1 MEISNLDK
9 ELLQEND
16 FQLFNFLLHFTQSEL
31 QEEQRLATRGLSKLP
46 LQILIDWNPLI
57 VAPEQNEKPL
67 PFGNI
72 DTLSQNRK
80 DEEQKTIKED
90 SSEQSMS
97 EKIDS
102 NTNTNR
108 ASADLDREENKHE
121 NDKNSDSDK
130 SSVSN
135 SISSHTKKQQSK
147 KEEDK
152 HSASDNSVTSDSE
165 SNESSTLRTMS
176 MNSNKGN
183 IVSLINSL
191 SSKIKPKNNADTD
204 IQYFSLYSIFNL
216 LLQINI
222 ISNHQVNSEEEAKK
236 ESVPMDQKRWNDLSA
251 KEFNMLLIDWNMVN
265 NIIPLLIK
273 SKDEDIVRIS
283 LKIIILLTFKV
294 PMKNFMNFESDGQEK
309 FWVMSWITNDTDNY
323 NYYYNFQSFLGY
335 VLHRSKKE
343 DIDITTFMSIDVI
356 NQFVLK
362 LCDDFKEDELLELN
376 SKGNNSKKK
385 MIIYKFFF
393 VSYLISLL
401 VKTLDAKWEQID
413 VDVRL
418 GVKQLC
424 YNFIEICQS
433 IRISDMG
440 LSKLLQ
446 NEVEEKIN
454 DRDERNLL
462 KM

>member
-1 MEISNLDK
+1 M
-9 ELLQEND
+9 
-16 FQLFNFLLHFTQSEL
+16 
-31 QEEQRLATRGLSKLP
+31 
-46 LQILIDWNPLI
+46 
-57 VAPEQNEKPL
+57 APEQNEKPL

-222 ISNHQVNSEEEAKK
+222 ISSHQVNSEEEAKK

-251 KEFNMLLIDWNMVN
+251 KEFNMLLID
-265 NIIPLLIK
+265 
-273 SKDEDIVRIS
+273 
-283 LKIIILLTFKV
+283 
-294 PMKNFMNFESDGQEK
+294 
-309 FWVMSWITNDTDNY
+309 
-323 NYYYNFQSFLGY
+323 
-335 VLHRSKKE
+335 
-343 DIDITTFMSIDVI
+343 
-356 NQFVLK
+356 
-362 LCDDFKEDELLELN
+362 
-376 SKGNNSKKK
+376 
-385 MIIYKFFF
+385 
-393 VSYLISLL
+393 
-401 VKTLDAKWEQID
+401 
-413 VDVRL
+413 
-418 GVKQLC
+418 
-424 YNFIEICQS
+424 
-433 IRISDMG
+433 
-440 LSKLLQ
+440 
-446 NEVEEKIN
+446 
-454 DRDERNLL
+454 
-462 KM
+462 